1 MGKPKY
7 APRFSKSGFCHS
19 QLVQV
24 CGLSLVRGQQLLTN
38 RTQELDLPRTIEL
51 FKVLILT
58 YPRYIDSMSRDA
70 VVGVLKAMIQRDE
83 ERGKS
88 SGELKAV
95 KIGLCCLPYFV
106 NMLIV
111 P

>member
-1 MGKPKY
+1 M
-7 APRFSKSGFCHS
+7 
-19 QLVQV
+19 
-24 CGLSLVRGQQLLTN
+24 RGQQVLMN
-38 RTQELDLPRTIEL
+38 STQELDLPRNIEI

-83 ERGKS
+83 ERGDS
-88 SGELKAV
+88 SGDLKAV
-95 KIGLCCLPYFV
+95 KIGLCCLPYLFV
-106 NMLIV
+106 IMPIL